1 MRDEFLWVEKYRPK
15 TIDDCILPEDTKQT
29 FKNFLDKGEVP
40 NLLLAGPA
48 GCGKTTVAKALCNEL
63 GVDYYVINGSDEGR
77 FLDTVR
83 NNAKNFAS
91 TVSLSSTAKHKVII
105 IDEADNTTNDVQLL
119 LRASIEEFSGN
130 CRFIFTCNYKNR
142 IIEPLHSRCAVV
154 EFGIGGKHKPAIAA
168 AFFKRIQEILDA
180 EGIKYDNKV
189 LVELINKHFPDW
201 RRVLNECQRYS
212 SGGEIDSGILA
223 TFSDVKINDLVKNL
237 KDKNFAEV
245 RKWVVNNLDND
256 SSVLLRRIYDALYGT
271 LENNSI
277 PAAVLIIAK
286 YQYQIAFVADQ
297 EINMLAC
304 LTEIMVSVNS
314 NDSSSCYFSNWYG
327 STTNHGDIELVEV

>member
-15 TIDDCILPEDTKQT
+15 TIEDCILPTNIKKT
-29 FKNFLDKGEVP
+29 FQDFLDRGEVP

-130 CRFIFTCNYKNR
+130 CRFIFTCNYKNK

-154 EFGIGGKHKPAIAA
+154 EFGIKGKDKPSLAA
-168 AFFKRIQEILDA
+168 SFFKRVQEILAA
-180 EGIKYDNKV
+180 ESVEYDNKV
-189 LVELINKHFPDW
+189 LVELVNKHFPDW

-212 SGGEIDSGILA
+212 VGGKIDSGILA
-223 TFSDVKINDLVKNL
+223 TFSDVAVNELVKNL
-237 KDKNFAEV
+237 KQKNFAEV
-245 RKWVVNNLDND
+245 RKWIVSNLDND
-256 SSVLLRRIYDALYGT
+256 TTVLLRRIYDSLYDS
-271 LENNSI
+271 LVPASI
-277 PAAVLIIAK
+277 PAAVLVIAK
-286 YQYQIAFVADQ
+286 YQYQGAFVADQ

-304 LTEIMVSVNS
+304 LTEIMVE
-314 NDSSSCYFSNWYG
+314 CEFK
-327 STTNHGDIELVEV
+327 